1 AREWTLEACAFG
13 GSRYINKVPCF
24 KCICSDFLTDFEF
37 FNIQVFEFT
46 NEALRESSGSF
57 SMSCFRFVCILIGFS
72 TFKVF
77 AFVVETDLYSVIAV
91 SFFNFLLYYYVT
103 CCFYYCYWNQL
114 SVFTEN

>member
-1 AREWTLEACAFG
+1 NTL
-13 GSRYINKVPCF
+13 KVLNPISMQT
-24 KCICSDFLTDFEF
+24 KRKQDMLKLPELFLTDFEF

-57 SMSCFRFVCILIGFS
+57 SMYCFRFVCILIGFS
-72 TFKVF
+72 TFQVF
-77 AFVVETDLYSVIAV
+77 AFVVDTELYVVIAV